1 MKMYVA
7 CFILVWFLQQATYW
21 FQMFQALRTLCV
33 HLNLVAQLEDV
44 FNPLHEVGSIFFGQ
58 NLNSQT
64 FKYYKKNYI

>member
-1 MKMYVA
+1 
-7 CFILVWFLQQATYW
+7 
-21 FQMFQALRTLCV
+21 MFQALRTLCV